1 MLTKQHVRIT
11 ENFFFYVQQYY
22 NFMYYINYIFM
33 LERVCYIVCYFV
45 FGWLSLDGWIKGKP
59 YKPFSRHVDVKW
71 LSVWLFQNYKKI
83 NPTHTQ

>member
-22 NFMYYINYIFM
+22 NFMYSINYFFM

-45 FGWLSLDGWIKGKP
+45 CLAHCLSLSLWM
-59 YKPFSRHVDVKW
+59 
-71 LSVWLFQNYKKI
+71 
-83 NPTHTQ
+83 TE